1 MTTPATMWTSDE
13 LAAIETTDELRL
25 APRRQPGHRHHQGAA
40 AIVPSERS

>member
-25 APRRQPGHRHHQGAA
+25 APRRRDASLATTTIRVRPQ
-40 AIVPSERS
+40 